1 MQRLTH
7 ERSNGI
13 KTGYWSPEKKEDLVA
28 RLAEYENTGLA
39 PDEIESLK
47 KYQWIP
53 VEKRLPEPFLNVLA
67 TVYHSEWISDY
78 DSSWVSDE
86 EKIYHPESRGTYL
99 AFVDCDSQWTYLDES
114 NQENTCDE
122 KFCDDKSV
130 AYSVVIAWMPLP
142 EPYKGTDND

>member
-28 RLAEYENTGLA
+28 RLAECENTGLA

-53 VEKRLPEPFLNVLA
+53 VEKPPEERKKLFMYRRV
-67 TVYHSEWISDY
+67 
-78 DSSWVSDE
+78 
-86 EKIYHPESRGTYL
+86 RGMQVQNYWAL
-99 AFVDCDSQWTYLDES
+99 
-114 NQENTCDE
+114 
-122 KFCDDKSV
+122 
-130 AYSVVIAWMPLP
+130 
-142 EPYKGTDND
+142 

>member
-53 VEKRLPEPFLNVLA
+53 VEKPPEERKNYLC
-67 TVYHSEWISDY
+67 TVECAGCRHRIIGHYNKPGWTDDY
-78 DSSWVSDE
+78 AGQ
-86 EKIYHPESRGTYL
+86 K
-99 AFVDCDSQWTYLDES
+99 
-114 NQENTCDE
+114 
-122 KFCDDKSV
+122 
-130 AYSVVIAWMPLP
+130 VIAWMPLP
-142 EPYKGTDND
+142 ESYKGADND